1 MKRYVTTLFIILIIV
16 KCSANKNDIYTS
28 KYKDNYKLK
37 VIDSLTYYYKDTLFI
52 GRVHD
57 IQLIGNKIL
66 ISDFFL
72 KKIWLFSKELNLI
85 KTIGGEGR
93 GPGEYTYP
101 PNIMYDSN
109 YIWLTTGRIIDKYN
123 QNLEFIE
130 RKKLPEELIYESYTP
145 ISFGEFFI
153 FNVTYPYSIA
163 KKSYFEKF
171 KPFIKI
177 DTALRTYVNFD
188 EWDDNYFNDEL
199 EGYTRELC
207 HALATKKDE
216 NHFFTIQGATYYIKL
231 YDKNLNLIKHFG
243 RKPKKYK
250 DPPKLKFRETQASVE
265 ANAKFHSNI
274 TRWHNIKYDNSEKR
288 LYLGYTN
295 LFEDFYLYRSLM
307 RGEHYLQVFDE
318 NYNVI
323 YDDKLPGI
331 LAFVDDG
338 KIYVI
343 HKEDPK
349 FLKLLICRLER
360 KNNDE

>member
-130 RKKLPEELIYESYTP
+130 R
-145 ISFGEFFI
+145 
-153 FNVTYPYSIA
+153 
-163 KKSYFEKF
+163 
-171 KPFIKI
+171 
-177 DTALRTYVNFD
+177 
-188 EWDDNYFNDEL
+188 
-199 EGYTRELC
+199 
-207 HALATKKDE
+207 
-216 NHFFTIQGATYYIKL
+216 
-231 YDKNLNLIKHFG
+231 
-243 RKPKKYK
+243 
-250 DPPKLKFRETQASVE
+250 
-265 ANAKFHSNI
+265 
-274 TRWHNIKYDNSEKR
+274 
-288 LYLGYTN
+288 
-295 LFEDFYLYRSLM
+295 
-307 RGEHYLQVFDE
+307 
-318 NYNVI
+318 
-323 YDDKLPGI
+323 
-331 LAFVDDG
+331 
-338 KIYVI
+338 
-343 HKEDPK
+343 
-349 FLKLLICRLER
+349 
-360 KNNDE
+360 